1 MPEGARLFR
10 PAPLLQALE
19 AEGVRYV
26 VIGAT
31 AAVIQ
36 GATHVTF
43 DLDICPDRERANLD
57 RLAAALR
64 HLEARVYDMPSEVA
78 GAFQLDGATLANGSA
93 WKFLT
98 DHGELDIALDPDGT
112 RGYKDLIRSAVD
124 TEVYGLTIKVAA
136 LEDVIRSKEA
146 ADRPRDRAVLPDL
159 RRTLELKRLSGPD
172 DRRGQE
178 APPLRS

>member
-1 MPEGARLFR
+1 
-10 PAPLLQALE
+10 LLEALE
-19 AEGVRYV
+19 AGGVRYV
-26 VIGAT
+26 VIGGT

-57 RLAAALR
+57 RLAVALR
-64 HLEARVYDMPSEVA
+64 RLGARVYGMPAEPS
-78 GAFQLDGATLANGSA
+78 GAFQLDGATLANGSP

-98 DHGELDIALDPDGT
+98 EHGELDVALDPDGT
-112 RGYKDLIRSAVD
+112 QGYKDLVRNAVD
-124 TEVYGLTIKVAA
+124 SEAYGLTFKVAA

-159 RRTLELKRLSGPD
+159 RRTLELQSE
-172 DRRGQE
+172 RGSE
-178 APPLRS
+178 

>member
-1 MPEGARLFR
+1 MPEGARVFH
-10 PAPLLQALE
+10 PGPLLRALE
-19 AEGVRYV
+19 AERVSYV
-26 VIGAT
+26 VIGGT

-43 DLDICPDRERANLD
+43 DLDICPDRYSANLD
-57 RLAAALR
+57 RLATALR
-64 HLEARVYDMPSEVA
+64 RLRAEVYGMPAEAA
-78 GAFQLDGATLANGSA
+78 GAFHLDGATLANGSA

-98 DHGELDIALDPDGT
+98 DHGELDVALEPDGT

-124 TEVYGLTIKVAA
+124 TQAYGLTIKVAA

-159 RRTLELKRLSGPD
+159 RRTLEL
-172 DRRGQE
+172 RRERG
-178 APPLRS
+178 S

>member
-1 MPEGARLFR
+1 VPEGARLFR
-10 PAPLLQALE
+10 PGPLLQALE

-26 VIGAT
+26 VIGGT

-43 DLDICPDRERANLD
+43 DLDICPDRGRANLD

-64 HLEARVYDMPSEVA
+64 ALEARVYEMPSETERHFV
-78 GAFQLDGATLANGSA
+78 LDGATLANGSA

-98 DHGELDIALDPDGT
+98 VHGELDVALDPDGT
-112 RGYKDLIRSAVD
+112 QGYEDLARNAVE
-124 TEVYGLTIKVAA
+124 TEVYGLTVSVAA

-159 RRTLELKRLSGPD
+159 RRTLELKRE
-172 DRRGQE
+172 RG
-178 APPLRS
+178 AG